1 MSQQL
6 NFILRNKTNPLI
18 EVNLSWFSTT
28 PARTMAGLGAFPY
41 TEEWEKI
48 TKEGMRDYLEIIQDK
63 INSCKQCKEDC
74 EKKEESLYK
83 LMFASKNKDVA
94 EMLFEKSEDI
104 KKYTEEWNEEIEEWE
119 YYKNHIII
127 MLQYLESNEKDWDLY
142 YCNC

>member
-74 EKKEESLYK
+74 KKKEESLYK
-83 LMFASKNKDVA
+83 LMIASKNKDVA